1 MLGPVPLAALRAS
14 TVLRILAALFV
25 CLIVADVA
33 AEGHCDER
41 LAPSRSVLTF
51 SNSTTAPTD
60 ACGQVCVPDCYC
72 CAGGVEHATVV
83 VLTGA
88 GRAERAAESAPP
100 SAPDGVRPC
109 PYHPPLLV
117 A

>member
-1 MLGPVPLAALRAS
+1 MALATVRAS
-14 TVLRILAALFV
+14 IVLRLVAALFV
-25 CLIVADVA
+25 CQIVADVTA
-33 AEGHCDER
+33 GGHCDDR
-41 LAPSRSVLTF
+41 LAPSRSVLTL
-51 SNSTTAPTD
+51 SSSTATTTTD

-88 GRAERAAESAPP
+88 GRAERSAELAPP
-100 SAPDGVRPC
+100 SASDGVHPL
-109 PYHPPLLV
+109 PYRPPLLV

>member
-1 MLGPVPLAALRAS
+1 MALATFRAS
-14 TVLRILAALFV
+14 IVLRLVAALFV

-33 AEGHCDER
+33 SEGHCDER
-41 LAPSRSVLTF
+41 LTPSRSILTL
-51 SNSTTAPTD
+51 SNSASTPTD
-60 ACGQVCVPDCYC
+60 ACGEVCVPDCYC

-88 GRAERAAESAPP
+88 GRAERAAALAPP
-100 SAPDGVRPC
+100 SAPDGVRPL